1 MVFLPQNC
9 MFFVENSKKICY
21 NRNMEFGQKKNIK
34 LIFIY
39 LAFYG
44 LSVGVWSDFAQIWL
58 KQQGITIPNIGMI
71 VAGATFTAGI
81 IVIFMT
87 KYIKKVNELF
97 LLKNIFVFKLLFL
110 SLMLVGNFLSI
121 KWLCITAFILDS
133 IVNNLIVS
141 ATYPI
146 ISYIL
151 KSERAYSTRKLVEY
165 AGVDI
170 GLLLASLLI
179 GRQIGSLII
188 DYNTM
193 LMLSLVFTLCSTI
206 CVLSIKNGKIFYTDR
221 KNIIKNIFKDKILRV
236 YFLYFFVSQ
245 MAYFTGLGMQL
256 LTIVTYAGFS
266 SSTAGLFIVI
276 GCICGDFFG
285 VLALKKLTPKND
297 YLTIIIKFGT
307 RFLFYLA
314 IVIYPIKEVLLISI
328 FVSLF
333 ISRAYENKTDGIYIN
348 RCNKAEM
355 FTFSNLRYI
364 FGYMGKAI
372 GTLIIG
378 FTFEL
383 GLRYIF
389 GICISLMVLQITFAL
404 CLVKMR
410 KNEAKWLL
418 C

>member
-1 MVFLPQNC
+1 MGLGQN
-9 MFFVENSKKICY
+9 
-21 NRNMEFGQKKNIK
+21 KNIN
-34 LIFIY
+34 LIFLY

-44 LSVGVWSDFAQIWL
+44 FSVGVWSDFAQIWL
-58 KQQGITIPNIGMI
+58 KEQDITISNIGI
-71 VAGATFTAGI
+71 IIAGATFTAGI

-110 SLMLVGNFLSI
+110 SLMLVGSFLSI
-121 KWLCITAFILDS
+121 KLLCITAFILDS
-133 IVNNLIVS
+133 IANNLIVS

-151 KSERAYSTRKLVEY
+151 KSERSYSTRKLVEY
-165 AGVDI
+165 AGIDI

-179 GRQIGSLII
+179 GRQIGSFII

-206 CVLSIKNGKIFYTDR
+206 CVLTIKNGKIFFTDK
-221 KNIIKNIFKDKILRV
+221 KNIIKNIFRDKILCV
-236 YFLYFFVSQ
+236 YFLYFFISQ
-245 MAYFTGLGMQL
+245 MAYFAGLGMQL
-256 LTIVTYAGFS
+256 LTIATYTGFS

-297 YLTIIIKFGT
+297 YLTIIIKFGI

-314 IVIYPIKEVLLISI
+314 IVIFPTKEVLLIGL
-328 FVSLF
+328 FASLF

-364 FGYMGKAI
+364 FGYMGKGF
-372 GTLIIG
+372 GTLIVG
-378 FTFEL
+378 FTFGF

-389 GICISLMVLQITFAL
+389 GICLSLMVLQITSAL